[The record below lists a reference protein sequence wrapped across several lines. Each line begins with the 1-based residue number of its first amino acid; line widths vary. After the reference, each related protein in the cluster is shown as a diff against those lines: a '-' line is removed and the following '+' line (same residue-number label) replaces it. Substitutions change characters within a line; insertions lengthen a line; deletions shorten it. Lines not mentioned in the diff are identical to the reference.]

1 MAALTLYLGLERE
14 AMSDLTNEE
23 AFRTMAMFLARFYE
37 RAGNDME
44 TLLADITI
52 ESDGLTLD
60 PAAWDDW
67 IACVR
72 IVKGLGSI
80 PEDEM

>member
-1 MAALTLYLGLERE
+1 MYQLTEKEAFE
-14 AMSDLTNEE
+14 AMT
-23 AFRTMAMFLARFYE
+23 RFLNRFYAE
-37 RAGNDME
+37 VGNDME

-52 ESDGLTLD
+52 EADGGTLD

-72 IVKGLGSI
+72 EVKSK
-80 PEDEM
+80 PTDE

>member
-1 MAALTLYLGLERE
+1 MHELTEQ
-14 AMSDLTNEE
+14 E
-23 AFRTMAMFLARFYE
+23 AFTAMTRFLTQYYD

-52 ESDGLTLD
+52 EADGGTLD

-67 IACVR
+67 MRCVR
-72 IVKGLGSI
+72 DVKG
-80 PEDEM
+80 EMPSG

>member
-1 MAALTLYLGLERE
+1 MYELSEKEAFEALTR
-14 AMSDLTNEE
+14 
-23 AFRTMAMFLARFYE
+23 FLNQFYK

-52 ESDGLTLD
+52 EPDGGTLD

-67 IACVR
+67 VACVR
-72 IVKGLGSI
+72 EVKSK
-80 PEDEM
+80 PKAQ